1 MTRIVQGVDDIREDC
16 GSMKLYMVEIRVR
29 DWPHTFHWYRDV
41 LGLPV
46 IFVDEPNR
54 FVMLSAGR
62 VRLALKAGSP
72 TDPVH
77 ESVNLVFE
85 VSDVDAT
92 RKMLTAKGVVTEPPF
107 DSPLNEGYRE
117 MRFKDPEG
125 AQIRVFSWLE
135 N

>member
-1 MTRIVQGVDDIREDC
+1 
-16 GSMKLYMVEIRVR
+16 MKLYMVEIRVR

-85 VSDVDAT
+85 VSDVVRSSVPHMTLDEAFE
-92 RKMLTAKGVVTEPPF
+92 K
-107 DSPLNEGYRE
+107 
-117 MRFKDPEG
+117 KDDVSESVRR
-125 AQIRVFSWLE
+125 QQRRLE

>member
-1 MTRIVQGVDDIREDC
+1 
-16 GSMKLYMVEIRVR
+16 MKLYMVEIRVR

-92 RKMLTAKGVVTEPPF
+92 RKMLTEPPF